1 MQYPTKNDA
10 QNQKAGENNNWMW
23 TQLQNAIK
31 MRSSEDQILWII
43 FGIFWAV
50 NAVLLVALF
59 RDGGLP
65 DDSGVG
71 VVVSL
76 VGIFMS
82 VTWCLIQFRTLGR
95 VKKYE
100 ALMEKLEQTLNFPS
114 EYAISGKINK
124 DAFDKYLGKWPKVR
138 HVMLWC
144 SFVSI
149 AAWIFGLGF
158 FVSRV

>member
-1 MQYPTKNDA
+1 MQSPVNNNI
-10 QNQKAGENNNWMW
+10 QNQEPSENNKWMW

-31 MRSSEDQILWII
+31 MRSSEDQILWTI
-43 FGIFWAV
+43 FGIFWAAT
-50 NAVLLVALF
+50 AVLLVALF

-65 DDSGVG
+65 DNSGVG

-82 VTWCLIQFRTLGR
+82 FAWCLIQFRTLGH

-114 EYAISGKINK
+114 EYAISGKINN
-124 DAFDKYLGKWPKVR
+124 DAYDQYLGKWPKVR